1 MLLKIHFLERAG
13 GTDRI
18 QEILPIHLS
27 VRVISCIPVKRLS
40 VSHLP
45 TKDKKLGQIEIK
57 MIKKR

>member
-18 QEILPIHLS
+18 QEILIHLS

-40 VSHLP
+40 VSHLL
-45 TKDKKLGQIEIK
+45 TKGKKLGQIEIK